1 MATPMPVPVVEPAPA
16 DVLLRDGTI
25 AVIRPL
31 ETADLPGLL
40 ELHESVSDDSLRLR
54 FFSPSRH
61 AAREYV
67 EHLRDAPDTRA
78 LVLERAGRICA
89 LATAEPVEPG
99 AAEVAFLV
107 ADDLHGM
114 GVGSLLLEHLAA
126 ACRACGVRRFLA
138 EVLWENRAM
147 LDVFL
152 AAGFAIVRH
161 NEGASV
167 SVEMDTVASAE
178 ALAAADDRECQAEAR
193 SLQPLLYPRGVAVV
207 GARSNGSGVG
217 AAILRSILEGR
228 YAGELYVVHP
238 RATQVEG
245 VRAVRRLAAVP
256 GAVDLVVIAVPSTK
270 VLAALEDAADAGVP
284 AAVIVSSG
292 FGELGAEGARL
303 QREILALA
311 RRRSIRVVGPNCL
324 GVMSLGSEVSLNAS
338 FSGSVPPAGGLAV
351 ASQSGGV
358 GIVLADT
365 ARDLGL
371 GVASFV
377 SLGNKVDVSSNDLLA
392 AWRDDPRVTAAAL
405 YLESFGNAPKFARFA
420 RRFAERKPLLAVVGG
435 RSSGGRRAGAS
446 HTAAAASPT
455 VAVEALFAQAG
466 VIGCDGADDMAEAA
480 LLLAEQPLPAGR
492 RVAVLSNAGGTG
504 VLAAD
509 AADAWGLTVP
519 ELSPRLR
526 ARVGRHVNG
535 TVGTG
540 NPVDT
545 GAAVA
550 AKDLGA
556 ITDLL
561 LGSDEVDA
569 VLALLVA
576 TGANDAVA
584 GMHAVAAAR
593 QRHPDKPLV
602 LVPMGGLRPPA
613 EGLPGVTTYRNATAA
628 VRALSR
634 AARYAEWRAHPAA
647 PAPAVDRDR
656 SEDARA
662 VAATLLGSASADSAI
677 DERGW
682 LSVADATDLLAAYG
696 LEPLGEVVHGAGAA
710 VEAAGWLGYP
720 VVVKVA
726 GRDVPHKS
734 DRGLVKVGLRSS
746 EEVAAAVEGF
756 EKELGGPGGSDVPV
770 LVQALASG
778 VEIALG
784 VVRDPLF
791 GPLVMVAAGGVAV
804 DVWKD
809 RTFML
814 PPVSRSDA
822 LRAVR
827 SLRIWPLLEG
837 YRGSPRADIDG
848 LVDLIVELGALAEDV
863 PQVADVDL
871 NPVMVGPETC
881 AIVDAKVRL
890 DRSAALDPG
899 VPRRLRPGS

>member
-1 MATPMPVPVVEPAPA
+1 MATPMPVPVIEPAPA

-31 ETADLPGLL
+31 EPADLPGLV
-40 ELHESVSDDSLRLR
+40 ELHDGVSDDSLRLR
-54 FFSPSRH
+54 FFSPSRY

-67 EHLRDAPDTRA
+67 KHLGDAPDTRA
-78 LVLERAGRICA
+78 LVLERDGRICG

-107 ADDLHGM
+107 ADELHGM

-126 ACRACGVRRFLA
+126 ACRECGVRRFLA

-178 ALAAADDRECQAEAR
+178 AVAAADDRECQAEAR

-217 AAILRSILEGR
+217 AAILRSIVEGR
-228 YAGELYVVHP
+228 YAGDLYVVHP
-238 RATQVEG
+238 RATVVEG
-245 VRAVRRLAAVP
+245 IPAVRRLTAVP
-256 GAVDLVVIAVPSTK
+256 GRVDLVVIAVPSTK
-270 VLAALEDAADAGVP
+270 VLAALEDAADASVP

-324 GVMSLGSEVSLNAS
+324 GLMSLDPAVRLNAS
-338 FSGSVPPAGGLAV
+338 FSGSVPPPGGLAV

-455 VAVEALFAQAG
+455 VAVDALFAQAG

-509 AADAWGLTVP
+509 AADSCGLAVP
-519 ELSPRLR
+519 ELSTRLR
-526 ARVGRHVNG
+526 TRIGRHVNG
-535 TVGTG
+535 TIGTG

-545 GAAVA
+545 GAAVP

-569 VLALLVA
+569 VLVLLVA

-584 GMHAVAAAR
+584 GMNAVAAAR
-593 QRHPDKPLV
+593 QRHPGKPLV
-602 LVPMGGLRPPA
+602 LVPMGGLRVPA
-613 EGLPGVTTYRNATAA
+613 EGLPGVTCYRNATAA

-634 AARYAEWRAHPAA
+634 AATYAEWRAHPPE

-662 VAATLLGSASADSAI
+662 VAASLLGSAT
-677 DERGW
+677 DEAGW
-682 LSVADATDLLAAYG
+682 LSVADATGLLAAYG
-696 LEPLGEVVHGAGAA
+696 LDPLGEVVLDADAA

-720 VVVKVA
+720 VAVKVA
-726 GRDVPHKS
+726 GREVPHKS
-734 DRGLVKVGLRSS
+734 DRGLVKVGLRSPD
-746 EEVAAAVEGF
+746 EVAAAVRGF
-756 EKELGGPGGSDVPV
+756 EEELGGLDGPAVPV
-770 LVQALASG
+770 LVQNVAAG

-784 VVRDPLF
+784 VVRDSRF

-804 DVWKD
+804 DVWQD

-814 PPVSRSDA
+814 PPVSPRDA

-837 YRGSPRADIDG
+837 YRGSPRADIEG

-890 DRSAALDPG
+890 DRSAAPDPG
-899 VPRRLRPGS
+899 IPRRLRPGS

>member
-1 MATPMPVPVVEPAPA
+1 MPAPVVEPAPA

-31 ETADLPGLL
+31 EPADLPALV

-54 FFSPSRH
+54 FFSPSRY

-67 EHLRDAPDTRA
+67 KHLRDAPDTRA
-78 LVLERAGRICA
+78 LVLEREGRICA

-126 ACRACGVRRFLA
+126 ACRGCGVRRFLA

-152 AAGFAIVRH
+152 AAGFAVVRH
-161 NEGASV
+161 SEGASV
-167 SVEMDTVASAE
+167 TVEMDTVASAE
-178 ALAAADDRECQAEAR
+178 AVAAADHRECEAETR
-193 SLQPLLYPRGVAVV
+193 SLQPLLYPRAVAVV
-207 GARSNGSGVG
+207 GARGDGTGVG
-217 AAILRSILEGR
+217 AAILRSVV
-228 YAGELYVVHP
+228 AGGYTGDLYVVHP
-238 RATQVEG
+238 RAREVEG
-245 VRAVRRLAAVP
+245 VAAVRRLRDLP
-256 GAVDLVVIAVPSTK
+256 GPVDLAVIAVPAAR
-270 VLAALEDAADAGVP
+270 VLDALEDAADASVP

-292 FGELGAEGARL
+292 FGELGEEGARL
-303 QREILALA
+303 QRQILALA

-324 GVMSLGSEVSLNAS
+324 GLMSLHPDVRLNAT
-338 FSGSVPPAGGLAV
+338 FSGSVPPPGGLAV

-365 ARDLGL
+365 AQELGL

-446 HTAAAASPT
+446 HTAASASPS
-455 VAVEALFAQAG
+455 VAVDALFAQAG

-492 RVAVLSNAGGTG
+492 RVAVLTNAGGTG

-509 AADAWGLTVP
+509 AADSCGLSVP
-519 ELSPRLR
+519 ELSARLR
-526 ARVGRHVNG
+526 AKIARYVSG
-535 TVGTG
+535 TTGTG

-545 GAAVA
+545 GAAVPA
-550 AKDLGA
+550 RDLGA
-556 ITDLL
+556 IADLL

-569 VLALLVA
+569 VLVLLVA
-576 TGANDAVA
+576 TGANDAAA

-593 QRHPDKPLV
+593 ARHPEKPLV
-602 LVPMGGLRPPA
+602 LVPMGGLRTPA
-613 EGLPGVTTYRNATAA
+613 QGLPGITTYRSHAAA
-628 VRALSR
+628 VRALAR
-634 AARYAEWRAHPAA
+634 ATRYAEWRAHPPEAA
-647 PAPAVDRDR
+647 AAVDRDR
-656 SEDARA
+656 AEDART
-662 VAATLLGSASADSAI
+662 AAAALLGTAT
-677 DERGW
+677 DEHGW
-682 LSVADATDLLAAYG
+682 LSVADATGLLAAYG
-696 LEPLGEVVHGAGAA
+696 LDPLGEVVSGADAA

-720 VVVKVA
+720 VAVKVA
-726 GRDVPHKS
+726 GREVPHKS
-734 DRGLVKVGLRSS
+734 DRGLVKVGVSS
-746 EEVAAAVEGF
+746 PEEVAAAVAAF
-756 EKELGGPGGSDVPV
+756 QQELGDPDVPV
-770 LVQALASG
+770 LVQNVASG

-784 VVRDPLF
+784 VVRDPRF

-804 DVWKD
+804 EVWKD

-822 LRAVR
+822 LRAIR
-827 SLRIWPLLEG
+827 SLRIWPLLDG
-837 YRGSPRADIDG
+837 FRGSPRADVDG
-848 LVDLIVELGALAEDV
+848 LVDLVVELGALAEDV

-871 NPVMVGPETC
+871 NPVIVGPDSC
-881 AIVDAKVRL
+881 AVVDVKVRL
-890 DRSAALDPG
+890 DRSAVVDPG
-899 VPRRLRPGS
+899 IPRRLRPGS

>member
-25 AVIRPL
+25 AVIRPF
-31 ETADLPGLL
+31 EPRDLPGLV
-40 ELHESVSDDSLRLR
+40 ELHDGVSDDSLRLR
-54 FFSPSRH
+54 FFSPSRY

-67 EHLRDAPDTRA
+67 NHLADAPDTRA
-78 LVLERAGRICA
+78 LVLERDGRICA

-107 ADDLHGM
+107 ADDLHGL

-126 ACRACGVRRFLA
+126 ACRECGVRRFLA

-178 ALAAADDRECQAEAR
+178 AVAAADDRECQAEAR

-217 AAILRSILEGR
+217 AAILRSIIEGR
-228 YAGELYVVHP
+228 YAGGLYVVHP
-238 RATQVEG
+238 RAKEVEG
-245 VRAVRRLAAVP
+245 VTAVRRLTAVR
-256 GAVDLVVIAVPSTK
+256 GQVDLVVIAVPSTK
-270 VLAALEDAADAGVP
+270 VLAALEDAADASVP

-292 FGELGAEGARL
+292 FSELGAEGARL

-324 GVMSLGSEVSLNAS
+324 GLMSLGPEMRLNAS
-338 FSGSVPPAGGLAV
+338 FSGSVPPPGGLAV

-455 VAVEALFAQAG
+455 VAVDALFAQAG

-480 LLLAEQPLPAGR
+480 LLLAQQPLPAGR
-492 RVAVLSNAGGTG
+492 RVAVLTNAGGTG

-509 AADAWGLTVP
+509 AADSWGLEVP
-519 ELSPRLR
+519 ELSARLR
-526 ARVGRHVNG
+526 ARVGRHVHG

-545 GAAVA
+545 GAAVT

-556 ITDLL
+556 IVDLL

-569 VLALLVA
+569 VLVLLVA

-584 GMHAVAAAR
+584 GMNAVATAR

-602 LVPMGGLRPPA
+602 LVPMGGLRVPDD
-613 EGLPGVTTYRNATAA
+613 GLPGVTAYRTTTAA

-634 AARYAEWRAHPAA
+634 AARYAEWRAHPVE

-656 SEDARA
+656 AEDARA
-662 VAATLLGSASADSAI
+662 VAATLLGSAT
-677 DERGW
+677 DEHGW
-682 LSVADATDLLAAYG
+682 LSVADATGLLAAYG
-696 LEPLGEVVHGAGAA
+696 LEPLGEVVHGPDAA

-720 VVVKVA
+720 VAVKVA
-726 GRDVPHKS
+726 GREVPHKS
-734 DRGLVKVGLRSS
+734 DRGLVKVGLRSA
-746 EEVAAAVEGF
+746 EEVAAAVRAF
-756 EKELGGPGGSDVPV
+756 EQELGGPEVPV
-770 LVQALASG
+770 LVQDVAAG

-784 VVRDPLF
+784 VVRDSRF

-822 LRAVR
+822 LRAIR

-848 LVDLIVELGALAEDV
+848 LVDLVVELGALAEDV

-871 NPVMVGPETC
+871 NPVMVGPESC

-890 DRSAALDPG
+890 DRSAAPDPG
-899 VPRRLRPGS
+899 IPRRLRPGS

>member
-1 MATPMPVPVVEPAPA
+1 MPTPMPAPVVEPAPA

-31 ETADLPGLL
+31 EPADLPALV

-54 FFSPSRH
+54 FFSPSRY

-67 EHLRDAPDTRA
+67 KHLRDAPDTRA
-78 LVLERAGRICA
+78 LVLEREGRICA

-126 ACRACGVRRFLA
+126 ACRGCGVRRFLA

-152 AAGFAIVRH
+152 AAGFAVVRH
-161 NEGASV
+161 SEGASV
-167 SVEMDTVASAE
+167 TVEMDTVASAE
-178 ALAAADDRECQAEAR
+178 AVAAADHRECEAETR
-193 SLQPLLYPRGVAVV
+193 SLQPLLYPRAVAVA
-207 GARSNGSGVG
+207 GARGDGTGVG
-217 AAILRSILEGR
+217 AAILRSVV
-228 YAGELYVVHP
+228 AGGYTGDLYVVHP
-238 RATQVEG
+238 RAREVEG
-245 VRAVRRLAAVP
+245 VAAVRRLRDLP
-256 GAVDLVVIAVPSTK
+256 GPVDLAVIAVPAAR
-270 VLAALEDAADAGVP
+270 VLDALEDAADASVP

-292 FGELGAEGARL
+292 FGELGEEGARL
-303 QREILALA
+303 QRQILALA

-324 GVMSLGSEVSLNAS
+324 GLMSLHPDVRLNAT
-338 FSGSVPPAGGLAV
+338 FSGSVPPPGGLAV

-365 ARDLGL
+365 AQELGL

-446 HTAAAASPT
+446 HTAASASPS
-455 VAVEALFAQAG
+455 VAVDALFAQAG

-492 RVAVLSNAGGTG
+492 RVAVLTNAGGTG

-509 AADAWGLTVP
+509 AADSCGLSVP
-519 ELSPRLR
+519 ELSARLR
-526 ARVGRHVNG
+526 AKIARYVSG
-535 TVGTG
+535 TTGTG

-545 GAAVA
+545 GAAVPA
-550 AKDLGA
+550 RDLGA
-556 ITDLL
+556 IADLL

-569 VLALLVA
+569 VLVLLVA
-576 TGANDAVA
+576 TGANDAAA

-593 QRHPDKPLV
+593 ARHPEKPLV
-602 LVPMGGLRPPA
+602 LVPMGGLRAPA
-613 EGLPGVTTYRNATAA
+613 QGLPGITTYRSHAAA
-628 VRALSR
+628 VRALAR
-634 AARYAEWRAHPAA
+634 ATRYAEWRAHPPEAA
-647 PAPAVDRDR
+647 AAVRSDPPEEARPA
-656 SEDARA
+656 
-662 VAATLLGSASADSAI
+662 AASLMGTAT
-677 DERGW
+677 DEHGW
-682 LSVADATDLLAAYG
+682 LSVADATGLLAAYG
-696 LEPLGEVVHGAGAA
+696 LDPLGEVVSGADAA

-720 VVVKVA
+720 VAVKVA
-726 GRDVPHKS
+726 GREVPHKS
-734 DRGLVKVGLRSS
+734 DRGLVKVGVSS
-746 EEVAAAVEGF
+746 PEGVAAAVAAF
-756 EKELGGPGGSDVPV
+756 QQELGDPDVPV
-770 LVQALASG
+770 LVQNVASG

-784 VVRDPLF
+784 VVRDPRF

-804 DVWKD
+804 EVWKD
-809 RTFML
+809 HTFML

-822 LRAVR
+822 LRAIR
-827 SLRIWPLLEG
+827 SLRIWPLLDG
-837 YRGSPRADIDG
+837 FRGSPRADVDG
-848 LVDLIVELGALAEDV
+848 LVDLVVELGALAEDV

-871 NPVMVGPETC
+871 NPVIVGPDSC
-881 AIVDAKVRL
+881 AVVDVKVRL
-890 DRSAALDPG
+890 DRGAVVDPG
-899 VPRRLRPGS
+899 IPRRLRPGS

>member
-1 MATPMPVPVVEPAPA
+1 MPTPMPAPVVEPAPA

-31 ETADLPGLL
+31 EPDDLPGLA

-54 FFSPSRH
+54 FFSPSRY

-78 LVLERAGRICA
+78 LVLERDGRICA
-89 LATAEPVEPG
+89 LATAEPIEPG

-126 ACRACGVRRFLA
+126 ACRECGVRRFLA

-152 AAGFAIVRH
+152 AAGFAVVRH

-178 ALAAADDRECQAEAR
+178 AVAAADRRECEAETR
-193 SLQPLLYPRGVAVV
+193 SLQPLLYPRAVAVV
-207 GARSNGSGVG
+207 GARADGSGVG
-217 AAILRSILEGR
+217 AAILRSVV
-228 YAGELYVVHP
+228 AGGYTGDLYVVHP
-238 RATQVEG
+238 RAREVEG
-245 VRAVRRLAAVP
+245 VAAVRRLRDVP
-256 GAVDLVVIAVPSTK
+256 GPVDLAVIAVPAAR
-270 VLAALEDAADAGVP
+270 VLDALADAAGASVP

-292 FGELGAEGARL
+292 FGELGEEGARL
-303 QREILALA
+303 QRQILALA

-324 GVMSLGSEVSLNAS
+324 GLMSLHPDVRLNAT
-338 FSGSVPPAGGLAV
+338 FSGSVPPPGGLAV

-365 ARDLGL
+365 AQELGL

-446 HTAAAASPT
+446 HTAAAASPS
-455 VAVEALFAQAG
+455 VAVDALFAQAG

-492 RVAVLSNAGGTG
+492 RVAVLTNAGGTG

-509 AADAWGLTVP
+509 AADSCGLSVP
-519 ELSPRLR
+519 ELSARLR
-526 ARVGRHVNG
+526 AEVARYVSG
-535 TVGTG
+535 TTGTG

-545 GAAVA
+545 GAAVPA
-550 AKDLGA
+550 RDLGA
-556 ITDLL
+556 IADLL

-569 VLALLVA
+569 VLVLLVA

-593 QRHPDKPLV
+593 ARHPEKPLV
-602 LVPMGGLRPPA
+602 LVPMGGLRTPA
-613 EGLPGVTTYRNATAA
+613 EGLPGITTYRSHAAA
-628 VRALSR
+628 VRALTR
-634 AARYAEWRAHPAA
+634 AARYAEWRAHPPEAA
-647 PAPAVDRDR
+647 AAVDRDR
-656 SEDARA
+656 AEDART
-662 VAATLLGSASADSAI
+662 AAASLLGTAT
-677 DERGW
+677 DEHGW
-682 LSVADATDLLAAYG
+682 LSVADATGLLAAYG
-696 LEPLGEVVHGAGAA
+696 LDPLGEVVSGADAA

-720 VVVKVA
+720 VAVKVA
-726 GRDVPHKS
+726 GREVPHKS
-734 DRGLVKVGLRSS
+734 DRGLVKVGVSS
-746 EEVAAAVEGF
+746 PEEVAAAVAAF
-756 EKELGGPGGSDVPV
+756 QQELGDPDVPV
-770 LVQALASG
+770 LVQNVASG

-784 VVRDPLF
+784 VVRDPRF

-804 DVWKD
+804 EVWKD

-822 LRAVR
+822 LRAIR
-827 SLRIWPLLEG
+827 SLRIWPLLDG
-837 YRGSPRADIDG
+837 FRGSPRADVDG
-848 LVDLIVELGALAEDV
+848 LADLVVELGALAEDV

-871 NPVMVGPETC
+871 NPVIVGPDSC
-881 AIVDAKVRL
+881 AVVDVKVRL
-890 DRSAALDPG
+890 DRSAVVDPG
-899 VPRRLRPGS
+899 IPRRLRPGS

>member
-1 MATPMPVPVVEPAPA
+1 MPTPMPVPVLEPAPA

-25 AVIRPL
+25 AVIRPFGPG
-31 ETADLPGLL
+31 DLPGLT

-54 FFSPSRH
+54 FFSPSRY
-61 AAREYV
+61 AARVYV

-78 LVLERAGRICA
+78 LVLERDGRICA
-89 LATAEPVEPG
+89 LATAEPIEPG

-107 ADDLHGM
+107 ADDLQGL

-126 ACRACGVRRFLA
+126 VCRECGVRRFLA

-152 AAGFAIVRH
+152 DAGFAVVRH

-178 ALAAADDRECQAEAR
+178 AVAAADHRECQAESR
-193 SLQPLLYPRGVAVV
+193 SLRPLLYPRSVAVV
-207 GARSNGSGVG
+207 GARADGSGVG
-217 AAILRSILEGR
+217 AAILRSVV
-228 YAGELYVVHP
+228 AGGYTGDLFVVHP
-238 RATQVEG
+238 RAGEVEG
-245 VRAVRRLAAVP
+245 VTAVRRLGDLPAP
-256 GAVDLVVIAVPSTK
+256 VDLAVIAVPSTR
-270 VLAALEDAADAGVP
+270 VLAALEDAADASVP
-284 AAVIVSSG
+284 AAVIVTSG
-292 FGELGAEGARL
+292 FGEMGEEGARL
-303 QREILALA
+303 QRQILALA

-324 GVMSLGSEVSLNAS
+324 GLMSLDPRVRLNAT
-338 FSGSVPPAGGLAV
+338 FSGSVPPPGGLAV

-365 ARDLGL
+365 AQELGL

-446 HTAAAASPT
+446 HTAASASPS
-455 VAVEALFAQAG
+455 VAVDALFAQAG

-492 RVAVLSNAGGTG
+492 RVAVLTNAGGTG

-509 AADAWGLTVP
+509 AADSCGLSVP
-519 ELSPRLR
+519 ELSARLR
-526 ARVGRHVNG
+526 AKIARYVSG
-535 TVGTG
+535 TTGTG

-545 GAAVA
+545 GAAVPA
-550 AKDLGA
+550 RDLGA
-556 ITDLL
+556 IADLL

-569 VLALLVA
+569 VLVLLVA
-576 TGANDAVA
+576 TGANDAAA

-593 QRHPDKPLV
+593 ARHPEKPLV
-602 LVPMGGLRPPA
+602 LVPMGGLRAPA
-613 EGLPGVTTYRNATAA
+613 QGLPGITTYRSHAAA
-628 VRALSR
+628 VRALAR
-634 AARYAEWRAHPAA
+634 ATRYAEWRAHPPEAA
-647 PAPAVDRDR
+647 AAVDRDR
-656 SEDARA
+656 AEDART
-662 VAATLLGSASADSAI
+662 AAASLLGTAT
-677 DERGW
+677 DEHGW
-682 LSVADATDLLAAYG
+682 LSVADATGLLAAYG
-696 LEPLGEVVHGAGAA
+696 LDPLGEVVTGAAAA

-720 VVVKVA
+720 VAVKVA
-726 GRDVPHKS
+726 GREVPHKS
-734 DRGLVKVGLRSS
+734 ERGLVKVGLSAP
-746 EEVAAAVEGF
+746 EELAAAIAGF
-756 EKELGGPGGSDVPV
+756 ERELGQTDVPV
-770 LVQALASG
+770 LVQNVASG

-784 VVRDPLF
+784 VVRDPRF

-804 DVWKD
+804 ELWQD
-809 RTFML
+809 RTFLL
-814 PPVSRSDA
+814 PPVTRNDA

-837 YRGSPRADIDG
+837 YRGSPPADVDG
-848 LVDLIVELGALAEDV
+848 LVDLLVELGALAEDV

-871 NPVMVGPETC
+871 NPVMVGPESC
-881 AIVDAKVRL
+881 AVVDVKVRL
-890 DRSAALDPG
+890 DRSAAPDPG
-899 VPRRLRPGS
+899 IPRRLRPGS